1 MQHLKREAQFRYGEE
16 LQINWEKTREI
27 EQEEKYVKFNRWCD
41 EQGIIRPA
49 CRYPVAFGEK
59 GELTGVSANHEI
71 GLGEAY
77 IFVPV
82 KCIIN
87 ESKFRR
93 DPQIGHLLKKYPEL
107 FRKNANADHI
117 VVIFFLMHEMSKGED
132 SYWYHYL

>member
-27 EQEEKYVKFNRWCD
+27 EQEEKYVKFNKWCKD
-41 EQGIIRPA
+41 EGIIRPS
-49 CRYPVAFGEK
+49 CRFPVAFGEK
-59 GELTGVSANHEI
+59 GELIGISAVRDI

-87 ESKFRR
+87 ESKFR
-93 DPQIGHLLKKYPEL
+93 
-107 FRKNANADHI
+107 
-117 VVIFFLMHEMSKGED
+117 
-132 SYWYHYL
+132 